1 MIKYIFHWD
10 KVRTE
15 IFHSSQVNRG
25 GFHLTIN
32 DSVTE
37 YLAVEEAVLAEL
49 HVVEKA
55 VLAELHA
62 VEEAVLAELHAVE
75 EAVLAGVHSRYH
87 L

>member
-10 KVRTE
+10 EVRTE

-25 GFHLTIN
+25 GFHLIIN

-37 YLAVEEAVLAEL
+37 YL
-49 HVVEKA
+49 
-55 VLAELHA
+55 A

-75 EAVLAGVHSRYH
+75 EAVLAGVHAVEEALLAGVHSS
-87 L
+87 